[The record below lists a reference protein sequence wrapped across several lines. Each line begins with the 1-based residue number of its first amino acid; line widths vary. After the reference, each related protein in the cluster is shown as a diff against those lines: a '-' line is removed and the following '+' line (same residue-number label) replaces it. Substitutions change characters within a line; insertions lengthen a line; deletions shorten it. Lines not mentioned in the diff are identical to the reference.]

1 MTNGAGKHG
10 HDEQKD
16 GPKAKRTVKTATAA
30 TLKKGVKGAKKPKR
44 K

>member
-10 HDEQKD
+10 HDDKKGD
-16 GPKAKRTVKTATAA
+16 AKAKKTTKTATAA
-30 TLKKGVKGAKKPKR
+30 ALTKGVKGLKKPKG